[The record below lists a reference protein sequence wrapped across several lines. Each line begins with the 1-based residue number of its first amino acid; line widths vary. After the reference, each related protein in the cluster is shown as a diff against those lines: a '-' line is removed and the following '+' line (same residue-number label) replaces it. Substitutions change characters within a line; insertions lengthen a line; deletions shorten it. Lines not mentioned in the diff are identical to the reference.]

1 MSYREIILKS
11 PQSKNYNVRVVRNT
25 KERNIYVYTGR
36 ETHEKKPLCV
46 CFHLARFRS
55 IIMLSGKYSV

>member
-1 MSYREIILKS
+1 MSYREIIFKS

-25 KERNIYVYTGR
+25 KEKNIYVYTGR

-46 CFHLARFRS
+46 CFHLARFHS
-55 IIMLSGKYSV
+55 IKMLFGKYSV